1 MTKRVQVWSLG
12 PLSHNHK
19 SINNSQAVEKYFT
32 KMLLYK
38 AIKLFFQKSESES
51 SLSLK
56 IKSKLEFYGSI
67 LTGLVLMFFIQFGGY
82 NVSSLFAAKIL
93 QMDMSKIHR

>member
-1 MTKRVQVWSLG
+1 M
-12 PLSHNHK
+12 
-19 SINNSQAVEKYFT
+19 
-32 KMLLYK
+32 
-38 AIKLFFQKSESES
+38 
-51 SLSLK
+51 K

>member
-1 MTKRVQVWSLG
+1 M
-12 PLSHNHK
+12 LS
-19 SINNSQAVEKYFT
+19 
-32 KMLLYK
+32 YK
-38 AIKLFFQKSESES
+38 AVKLFFQKSESES